1 VLKSIN
7 KGNNMNKWINRTPD
21 EINHSIDN
29 LLSEWNISDEHNKK
43 VYTKISGLQLRKIR
57 IVKGWTQ
64 TRVSKKLKVSFQQIQ
79 KYERGQNSICSINE
93 KILAEIFDVEKD
105 YFIKPIL
112 DRYLRFTPNKRGE
125 NGYTTHTENVAR

>member
-1 VLKSIN
+1 
-7 KGNNMNKWINRTPD
+7 MNKWINRTPD

-79 KYERGQNSICSINE
+79 KYERGQNSMSSIVE
-93 KILAEIFDVEKD
+93 KTLAEIFDVEKD

-112 DRYLRFTPNKRGE
+112 DRDLQFTPNKRGK

>member
-1 VLKSIN
+1 
-7 KGNNMNKWINRTPD
+7 MNKWTNRTPD
-21 EINHSIDN
+21 EINHSIVA
-29 LLSEWNISDEHNKK
+29 LLSEWNISDKHNKE

-93 KILAEIFDVEKD
+93 KILAEVFDVEKD
-105 YFIKPIL
+105 YFIKPII
-112 DRYLRFTPNKRGE
+112 DRDLRFITNKRGE
-125 NGYTTHTENVAR
+125 NELTITTENMARQTNICYE

>member
-1 VLKSIN
+1 
-7 KGNNMNKWINRTPD
+7 MNKWINRTPD

-79 KYERGQNSICSINE
+79 KYERGQNSMSSIVE
-93 KILAEIFDVEKD
+93 KTLAEIFDVEKD

-112 DRYLRFTPNKRGE
+112 DRNLQFTPNKRGE

>member
-1 VLKSIN
+1 
-7 KGNNMNKWINRTPD
+7 MNKWINRTPD

-29 LLSEWNISDEHNKK
+29 LLSEWNISDKYNKK
-43 VYTKISGLQLRKIR
+43 VYTKISGLKLRKIR

-93 KILAEIFDVEKD
+93 KILSEIFEVEKD

-112 DRYLRFTPNKRGE
+112 DRDLRFTPNKREE

>member
-1 VLKSIN
+1 
-7 KGNNMNKWINRTPD
+7 MNKWINRTPD

-93 KILAEIFDVEKD
+93 KILAEIFEVEKD

-112 DRYLRFTPNKRGE
+112 DRDLQFTPNKRGE
-125 NGYTTHTENVAR
+125 NGYTIHTENVAR

>member
-1 VLKSIN
+1 
-7 KGNNMNKWINRTPD
+7 MNKWINRTPD

-64 TRVSKKLKVSFQQIQ
+64 TRVSKTLNVWFQQIQ
-79 KYERGQNSICSINE
+79 KYERGQNLCSAINL
-93 KILAEIFDVEKD
+93 LALSEYFNVTFDYWV
-105 YFIKPIL
+105 KPIIMKDL
-112 DRYLRFTPNKRGE
+112 TLLTKRRE
-125 NGYTTHTENVAR
+125 NGFIQRQDFVAR

>member
-1 VLKSIN
+1 
-7 KGNNMNKWINRTPD
+7 MNKWINRTPD

-29 LLSEWNISDEHNKK
+29 LLSEWNISDKHNKE

-93 KILAEIFDVEKD
+93 KILSEIFEVEKD

-112 DRYLRFTPNKRGE
+112 DRDLQFTPNKRGE
-125 NGYTTHTENVAR
+125 NGYTIHTENVAR